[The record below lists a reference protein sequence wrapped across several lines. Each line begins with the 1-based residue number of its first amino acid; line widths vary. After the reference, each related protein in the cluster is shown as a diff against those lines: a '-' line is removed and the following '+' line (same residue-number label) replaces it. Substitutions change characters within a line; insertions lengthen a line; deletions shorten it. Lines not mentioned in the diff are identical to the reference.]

1 MISHLTQSNN
11 SELQAVALDVQLMYE
26 DVDDYD
32 DEDIKSLSVHKSMNR
47 NKLKEPI
54 E

>member
-32 DEDIKSLSVHKSMNR
+32 DEDFVKIAN
-47 NKLKEPI
+47 
-54 E
+54 